1 MSSLPSWRFKCRR
14 NRSVKI
20 TQLRYAL
27 MVAQEKNFSRAA
39 DLCHVSQPSLSVA
52 IKNLEEELDVTLFER
67 IKNSLKVTEEGNKVL
82 SQIATAVSEVDR
94 VKEIADGLRGE
105 LSGTLRLGAIY
116 SVGPYIFPNLIP
128 NVHQNAPKLTLLIEE
143 NFTSTLLEFLAHGR
157 IDMAL
162 VALPFDH
169 PGMSTIPLYKE
180 PFVAAVP
187 KGHAWEGRNDIGGD
201 ELADEKLLL
210 LGKGHC
216 FRDQVL
222 EICED
227 PHSFEDSSKGVH
239 NIIEGNSLE
248 TIRHM
253 VAVGTGITVLPTSA
267 LENFLCKSEHTCPK
281 SASKTVRYAY
291 FKNPAPSRDIALAF
305 RTSYPNMQIAEMLKE
320 TILANLPN
328 GCFPLDPA

>member
-1 MSSLPSWRFKCRR
+1 M
-14 NRSVKI
+14 KI
-20 TQLRYAL
+20 TQMRYAL
-27 MVAQEKNFSRAA
+27 MVAQEKSFSRAA
-39 DLCHVSQPSLSVA
+39 ELCHVSQPSLSVA
-52 IKNLEEELDVTLFER
+52 IKNLEEELDITLFER
-67 IKNSLKVTEEGNKVL
+67 FKNTLKVTEDGQKIL
-82 SQIATAVSEVDR
+82 SQIHKVLQETDR
-94 VKEIADGLRGE
+94 VQELADSLRGE

-128 NVHQNAPKLTLLIEE
+128 QVHRAAPQLTLLIEE
-143 NFTSTLLEFLAHGR
+143 NFTSTLLEYLAHGH

-169 PGMSTIPLYKE
+169 PGMTTIPLYKE

-187 KGHAWEGRNDIGGD
+187 KGHGWEGRHDIEGD
-201 ELADEKLLL
+201 ELAGEKLLL

-222 EICED
+222 EICKTS
-227 PHSFEDSSKGVH
+227 HNFEDSTNGVH

-253 VAVGTGITVLPTSA
+253 VAVGTGMTVLPTSA

-291 FKNPAPSRDIALAF
+291 FKDPAPSRTIALAF
-305 RTSYPNMQIAEMLKE
+305 RTSYPNMQIVHMLRD
-320 TILANLPN
+320 TILSHLPN
-328 GCFPLDPA
+328 GCLALDGL